1 MTRYHRARNAYQRLF
16 NRDHWRHRQG
26 QKELYRMFV
35 YPGSLAFDIG
45 ANQGEVSLAF
55 LELGARVVAVE
66 PNAALADQ
74 IRRHYG
80 RDLSVE
86 TAAVGSLPG
95 QAELSLGRDSGHS
108 TLSREWLERAPTPD
122 RWAGTVTTEVTTLDA
137 LIAKYGVPD
146 FIKIDV
152 EAYEAEVVGGLSIP
166 VRALC
171 FEYQGSLPEPAER
184 CLALLG
190 NRYEYALT
198 QAEEPVLTTAW
209 IRADDVLARV
219 VSLSAGEYGDIFAR
233 QIETDTQAGS

>member
-1 MTRYHRARNAYQRLF
+1 
-16 NRDHWRHRQG
+16 
-26 QKELYRMFV
+26 MFV

-152 EAYEAEVVGGLSIP
+152 EAYEAEVVGGLEHSRACPLLRVPGLLTGASRAMPGASRQP
-166 VRALC
+166 VRVCIDSGGGAC
-171 FEYQGSLPEPAER
+171 
-184 CLALLG
+184 
-190 NRYEYALT
+190 T
-198 QAEEPVLTTAW
+198 
-209 IRADDVLARV
+209 DDGLDPRRRRPCARR
-219 VSLSAGEYGDIFAR
+219 VS
-233 QIETDTQAGS
+233 